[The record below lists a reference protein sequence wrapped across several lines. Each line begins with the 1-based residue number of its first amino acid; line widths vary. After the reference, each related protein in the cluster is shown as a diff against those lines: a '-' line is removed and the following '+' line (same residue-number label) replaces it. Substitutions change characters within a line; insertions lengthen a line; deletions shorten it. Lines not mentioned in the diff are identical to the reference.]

1 MNEQTPREEWFHA
14 DAARQQHG
22 PFSIA
27 ELREKLARGEIRPD
41 TLVWTSGMAD
51 WQPLQLAIPAAAP
64 LAGSA
69 PPVVDPLPSQA
80 SIMAAGAEIDRSD
93 IHYAGFWRR
102 VAAYQLDS
110 LILGVASYIILIP
123 VAMVMGLG
131 LGSMQAQASTDPAAM
146 FAAMWPMLLVTYL
159 LMFAMQAVY
168 FAWMHSRPA
177 QATLGKM
184 AVGIKAT
191 RPNGNRISFGRGIGR
206 WAGLFLSAIPLGIG
220 YLMAAFTDRKRALHD
235 MVSDTV
241 VVDRWA
247 FTDQPRL
254 QQRGLDG
261 VTIAVLIIMGLMLLF
276 MVGIWVLMIAAL
288 AGGGMN

>member
-51 WQPLQLAIPAAAP
+51 WQALQLAIPAAAP

-69 PPVVDPLPSQA
+69 PPVVDPLTSQA

-123 VAMVMGLG
+123 VAMVMG